1 MLTPACGLAMRS
13 VQDAERILGELRFAQ
28 RRLHETL
35 DTERGPEFYVI

>member
-1 MLTPACGLAMRS
+1 MRS
-13 VQDAERILGELRFAQ
+13 VQDAERILGELRTAQ